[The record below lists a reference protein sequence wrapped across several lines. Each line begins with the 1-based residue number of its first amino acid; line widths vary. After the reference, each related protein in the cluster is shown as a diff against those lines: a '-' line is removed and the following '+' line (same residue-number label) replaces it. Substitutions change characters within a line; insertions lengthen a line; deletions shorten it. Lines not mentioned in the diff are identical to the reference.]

1 MSCEYTTIR
10 AERRGSRTTVT
21 LDRASRRNAIGP
33 SMIHDLI
40 HAFEEAFA
48 HEPTRAVVLAAEG
61 KVFCAGGDF
70 AQMSDGASSAVP
82 PKGDYADLLQCMVRA
97 PKPIIARVHGH
108 AMGGGLGLVAASTF
122 AVAAEDAKLGTPE
135 VHVGLFPM
143 MIMAV
148 LARLM
153 PRRRL
158 LQMML
163 LGEKLSAREAYEAG
177 LLNRVVPAE
186 DLDGAVDELCEG
198 VASKSPM
205 TVKLGLEAFA
215 AQADLALEEALP
227 LLRERLGACLATE
240 DAAEGLSAF
249 MQKRSPEWKGR

>member
-1 MSCEYTTIR
+1 M
-10 AERRGSRTTVT
+10 RRTLEVDPALCPRCDSRLEPLAIISSDETVRRILSSVRLPVEPAPVGPGGSMAYDV
-21 LDRASRRNAIGP
+21 
-33 SMIHDLI
+33 
-40 HAFEEAFA
+40 
-48 HEPTRAVVLAAEG
+48 
-61 KVFCAGGDF
+61 
-70 AQMSDGASSAVP
+70 
-82 PKGDYADLLQCMVRA
+82 
-97 PKPIIARVHGH
+97 
-108 AMGGGLGLVAASTF
+108 LGLVAASTF
-122 AVAAEDAKLGTPE
+122 AVASEDARLGTPE